1 MLVLSSIAAISG
13 QVSPMSPMTEP
24 TPGSL
29 TWRQTGKLESQLVAG
44 SDLVGTLRW
53 EKDRGT
59 LATGESTEGSWTFTR
74 VGFLTPKIVVHA
86 SGSKMSSATL
96 TMKWTGG
103 GMIEFPTGR
112 SFQFAPKGF
121 WRSEWSLTGPDQKR
135 VLTIRPRFAWGAVG
149 ASVDVERGAQPI
161 RELPLLVILC
171 WYTIL
176 LLSSD
181 SADGAVVASLVAT
194 GTI

>member
-1 MLVLSSIAAISG
+1 
-13 QVSPMSPMTEP
+13 MTEP
-24 TPGSL
+24 SPGSL

-44 SDLVGTLRW
+44 ADLVGTLRW
-53 EKDRGT
+53 EKGSGT
-59 LATGESTEGSWTFTR
+59 QATGESKGGSWTFTR
-74 VGFLTPKIVVHA
+74 VGFLTPKVVVHA
-86 SGSKMSSATL
+86 PGSKMSSATL

-112 SFQFAPKGF
+112 SFHFAPKGF
-121 WRSEWSLTGPDQKR
+121 WRSEWFLTDPSRKKL
-135 VLTIRPRFAWGAVG
+135 LTIRPNFAWGAAG
-149 ASVDVERGAQPI
+149 ASVDVERAAQSI
-161 RELPLLVILC
+161 HELPLLVILC

-181 SADGAVVASLVAT
+181 NPDGAVVASLVVT